1 MRNLIVGGSSKI
13 GKVLSLTNSKC
24 VNTYFTNKIEG
35 GIYLDLTKEITS
47 QIDLDK
53 FDNIIILSSVT
64 DPKKCEEDPDYSNL
78 LNVISTKNLINIFAK
93 KKKKVI
99 FFSSDYV
106 FDGKKGKY
114 TEKDTPN
121 PINLYGEQKFEI
133 EKYIHKNLEDF
144 SILRIAKTYFDD
156 LQTPC
161 FLKNIYEQVKKNKD
175 EINCI
180 DKQLFSPICSTDIS
194 EIINRIIKLKVPILH
209 VGGPKIF
216 DRKEIIKLVMIR
228 LNKELKI
235 NFIKR
240 DTVEVESMFNWP
252 IDVSLDISELLKIKK
267 NFVDINTVLEKND

>member
-78 LNVISTKNLINIFAK
+78 LNVISTKNLINICAK

>member
-78 LNVISTKNLINIFAK
+78 LNVISTKNLINICAK

-194 EIINRIIKLKVPILH
+194 EIINIIIKLKVPILH

>member
-78 LNVISTKNLINIFAK
+78 LNVISTKNLINICAK

-194 EIINRIIKLKVPILH
+194 EIIKKIIKLKVPILH

>member
-1 MRNLIVGGSSKI
+1 MKNLIVGGSSKI
-13 GKVLSLTNSKC
+13 GKGLSFTNSEC

-35 GIYLDLTKEITS
+35 GIYLDLTKEITP

-64 DPKKCEEDPDYSNL
+64 DPKKCEEDRDYSNL
-78 LNVISTKNLINIFAK
+78 LNVISTKNLINICAK

-144 SILRIAKTYFDD
+144 SILRIAKTYFED

-161 FLKNIYEQVKKNKD
+161 FLKNIYEQVKKNQF
-175 EINCI
+175 EIYCI
-180 DKQLFSPICSTDIS
+180 DQQLFSPICLTDIS
-194 EIINRIIKLKVPILH
+194 EILNKIIELKIPILH

-216 DRKEIIKLVMIR
+216 DRKEIIKLVMKK
-228 LNKELKI
+228 LNKDLEI
-235 NFIKR
+235 NFIKK
-240 DTVEVESMFNWP
+240 DIVEAESMFNWP
-252 IDVSLDISELLKIKK
+252 TDVSLDISELLKIKK
-267 NFVDINTVLEKND
+267 NFTGISTVLDKND